1 MPTILLSTFTTLFI
15 MTFTASL
22 IIDFGKTQQDWQV
35 VNDTVMGGQSQS
47 QVKYTEHSAV
57 FKGTVSLE
65 NNGGFASF
73 RSPYGE
79 WDLTKYKTLSI
90 HYRSTGFDMAWTM
103 KDQKPYYEPSFRG
116 ELPNTQGAWKTVE
129 FQLRNLEAY
138 QLGKPLGYQ
147 LSNQQLKNIIR
158 LGFITNE
165 KRAGN
170 FELEIDLITFK

>member
-1 MPTILLSTFTTLFI
+1 MPSILPFTFTTLLI

-22 IIDFGKTQQDWQV
+22 VIDFWETTQNWQV
-35 VNDTVMGGQSQS
+35 VNDTVMGGRSQS
-47 QVKYTEHSAV
+47 QVNYTNNSVV
-57 FKGTVSLE
+57 FTGQVSLE

-79 WDLTKYKTLSI
+79 WDLTQYQTLSI

-103 KDQKPYYEPSFRG
+103 KDQRPYYMPSFRG
-116 ELPNTQGAWKTVE
+116 NLPNTQGEWKTIE
-129 FQLRNLEAY
+129 FQLRDLEAY

-158 LGFITNE
+158 LGFISNE
-165 KRAGN
+165 KRAGE
-170 FELEIDLITFK
+170 FELEIDQLTFK